1 MNRTHNLF
9 RGALLTLAAA
19 LSPLSIDA
27 VVAADNWG
35 EIVAKA
41 KQEGTVVVH
50 GAPGATFR
58 AVQVAAFNT
67 AYPDIKV
74 QFSGV
79 SGATEVPKVIRERR
93 AGIYAWDVW
102 IGGASGALGELK
114 DMGFFQPLAPA
125 LRPEVMADDKWI
137 GGFAGGWLD
146 IGQTFY
152 YAFDG
157 TIQNPV
163 MVNWDYVKKDSFK
176 SLADLASPAFAGKI
190 IWHDPRVSGTGN
202 GTSQTLFHNL
212 GKDDLVKVYKNKVV
226 YTTNSHQ
233 LGEWVVRGRYPI
245 GIGFDQQTLAEFQA
259 QGLGKNIGPL
269 PDSFYKA
276 QQISIG
282 FGGVG
287 LVDRAPNINAA
298 KVYINWLLSK
308 EGQEAWSKVP
318 RSSRRTDV
326 APVVPELTPK
336 PGVDYFIGQ
345 TEALGPERR
354 NLMQIAKEAI
364 DGAAPR

>member
-1 MNRTHNLF
+1 MNVKSC
-9 RGALLTLAAA
+9 GAA
-19 LSPLSIDA
+19 LVALTALVSSPSAI
-27 VVAADNWG
+27 AADNWD

-58 AVQVAAFNT
+58 KVEVADFNA

-79 SGATEVPKVIRERR
+79 SGATEVPKVIRERQ
-93 AGIYAWDVW
+93 AGIYSWDVW

-114 DMGFFQPLAPA
+114 EMGFFQPLQPA
-125 LRPEVMADDKWI
+125 LRPEIVDDSKWI

-146 IGQTFY
+146 KEKKFY

-163 MVNWDYVKKDSFK
+163 MVNWDFVPKDSIK
-176 SLADLASPAFAGKI
+176 SLADLATPAFAGKI
-190 IWHDPRVSGTGN
+190 IWHDPRVTGTGN
-202 GTSQTLFHNL
+202 GTAQTLFHNL
-212 GKDDLVKVYKNKVV
+212 GLEGLIKLYKNKVV
-226 YTTNSHQ
+226 YTANSTQ

-259 QGLGKNIGPL
+259 QGLGKNISPL
-269 PDSFYKA
+269 PEDMFKV
-276 QQISIG
+276 QQISVG

-287 LVDRAPNINAA
+287 LVDRAPHPNAA
-298 KVYINWLLSK
+298 RIYISWLLSK
-308 EGQEAWSKVP
+308 EGQEAWVKVP
-318 RSSRRTDV
+318 RSTRRTDV
-326 APVVPELTPK
+326 TPVVPELTPK
-336 PGVDYFIGQ
+336 AGVDYFIGQ
-345 TEALGPERR
+345 TEELGDERR
-354 NLMQIAKEAI
+354 NLMRVAKEAI
-364 DGAAPR
+364 GGAAPR

>member
-1 MNRTHNLF
+1 MKIKLQLGRRAIF
-9 RGALLTLAAA
+9 ALAAVA
-19 LSPLSIDA
+19 AMPAMDSA
-27 VVAADNWG
+27 RAADNWN
-35 EIVAKA
+35 EVLAKA

-58 AVQVAAFNT
+58 AVQVAAFNID
-67 AYPDIKV
+67 YPDIKV

-79 SGATEVPKVIRERR
+79 AGAIEVPKVIRERK

-114 DMGFFQPLAPA
+114 EMGFFQPLAAA
-125 LRPEVMADDKWI
+125 LQPEIMADDKWI

-146 IGQTFY
+146 IEQKFY

-163 MVNWDYVKKDSFK
+163 MVNWDFVPQGSIK
-176 SLADLASPAFAGKI
+176 SLADLALPQFAGKI
-190 IWHDPRVSGTGN
+190 IWHDPRVTGTGN

-212 GKDDLVKVYKNKVV
+212 DLENLVKLYKNKVV
-226 YTTNSHQ
+226 YTANSQQ

-269 PDSFYKA
+269 PDEFYKT
-276 QQISIG
+276 QQISVG

-287 LVDRAPNINAA
+287 LVERAPHNNAA

-308 EGQEAWSKVP
+308 SGQEAWVKVP

-326 APVVPELTPK
+326 VPVVPDLTPK
-336 PGVDYFIGQ
+336 PGVNYFIGQ

-354 NLMQIAKEAI
+354 NLMQVAKDAI
-364 DGAAPR
+364 DGAPAR